1 MPFSG
6 LHFRSRSSVE
16 GEINNKQC
24 EGEINKQTNT
34 SAQDHPIKSNGRNK
48 LLPPRN
54 FCHCTAFPRKVL
66 PPDANQIMLTHIAV
80 LRQISINAGGGRGQ
94 SLIITNYSPII
105 SVADLSGQDS
115 FPRAKMS
122 RVWNESMIIFSE
134 GNVFIER
141 FSSTHYVASM
151 YGILLSLSLSGR
163 LIKA

>member
-1 MPFSG
+1 MGGINFCP
-6 LHFRSRSSVE
+6 H
-16 GEINNKQC
+16 EIFVIAQLFQEKCCHQ
-24 EGEINKQTNT
+24 IIQPST
-34 SAQDHPIKSNGRNK
+34 SAQDHPVQEKK
-48 LLPPRN
+48 N
-54 FCHCTAFPRKVL
+54 FCPSQIFCQCTAFPRKVL

-115 FPRAKMS
+115 FPRTKMS

-151 YGILLSLSLSGR
+151 FGILLSLSLSGR